1 MLFNALNSRQ
11 YHESHIPGFRTSPLW
26 GENGDGAYFAEFK
39 QGVTFP
45 LHDHDDTEQIYLVSG
60 HMRFGAVEMLPGDFL
75 KVVHGDAH
83 TGFALADSVIF
94 VTHTGG
100 LIMQE

>member
-1 MLFNALNSRQ
+1 MLFNTLASRQ
-11 YHESHIPGFRTSPLW
+11 FNDTAIPGFRTSPLW
-26 GENGDGAYFAEFK
+26 GDNGDGAYFAEFK

-45 LHDHDDTEQIYLVSG
+45 LHDHDDTEQILLVSG
-60 HMRFGAVEMLPGDFL
+60 QMRFGAVEMQPGDFL

-94 VTHTGG
+94 VAHTGG
-100 LIMQE
+100 LIMKE